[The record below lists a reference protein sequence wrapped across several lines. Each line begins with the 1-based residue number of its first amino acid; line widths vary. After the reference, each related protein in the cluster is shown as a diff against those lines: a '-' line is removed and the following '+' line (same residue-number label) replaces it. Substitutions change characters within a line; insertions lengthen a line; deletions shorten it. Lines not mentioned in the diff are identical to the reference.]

1 MTPEPEKRKPIRMS
15 EVALALA
22 TRRPS
27 GTTESLTTK
36 ENAKGEGLIEALTT
50 YRAETEGWEDWI
62 ERHASMHAL
71 VSATIRPVGAAQ
83 ENGS

>member
-1 MTPEPEKRKPIRMS
+1 MSTTEQRKPIRMS

-27 GTTESLTTK
+27 ATTESLTTK

-50 YRAETEGWEDWI
+50 YRGEDETPEAWT
-62 ERHASMHAL
+62 ERHALMHAT
-71 VSATIRPVGAAQ
+71 VRAAIRPEGAAG
-83 ENGS
+83 NGA